1 MAANPIATFY
11 EAQASATADI
21 VRAALNGA
29 QRIQQLTLQ
38 AMRPESS
45 ALPTTEQG
53 VRFQREI
60 VQTFAEMNNE
70 IVRASYSMMER
81 MRDALGVSSLSS
93 LTPASFAPSGDADF
107 NPMTIY
113 DTAMR
118 QWQTAVQQMMETP
131 SVAMAVAGALDREG
145 ERKSARTGSRASPM
159 ASSGHT
165 RKRKSTTRKR

>member
-1 MAANPIATFY
+1 MAANPIAAFY

-21 VRAALNGA
+21 VRASLNGA

-38 AMRPESS
+38 AIRPDSS
-45 ALPTTEQG
+45 TLPTTEQG
-53 VRFQREI
+53 AQLHREI
-60 VQTFAEMNNE
+60 VQAFAEMNKE

-81 MRDALGVSSLSS
+81 MRDALGVSALSS
-93 LTPASFAPSGDADF
+93 LTPASFSPSGDADF

-131 SVAMAVAGALDREG
+131 SVAMAVAGAFDRDNA
-145 ERKSARTGSRASPM
+145 RKSARGGSRASPM
-159 ASSGHT
+159 ASSGT
-165 RKRKSTTRKR
+165 RGRKSTTRKR